1 MLTRDYLLRMISSLA
16 RVLAKVLLHKE
27 AKQYDQAM
35 EELQQAGKQLL
46 GMNLLLLNS
55 LSDAELIALLNIGE
69 RFDVEKCLTAAELLR
84 EQSEIQELSG
94 KIDESAHSAMKSL
107 SLFTE
112 LVQYEKEALPQEY
125 FEKIGTLIQKLSAF
139 ELPKSIEQKLF
150 RYYECVG
157 SYAKAEDVLFELV
170 EQDAL
175 FVHEGIKFYDRLMKK
190 RDDELAQGNLSRS
203 EVEESLLRLREK
215 LIK

>member
-16 RVLAKVLLHKE
+16 RVLAKVMLHKK

-46 GMNLLLLNS
+46 GMNLLLLSS
-55 LSDAELIALLNIGE
+55 LSDEELIALLKLGE
-69 RFDVEKCLTAAELLR
+69 RFDVEKCLAAAELLR
-84 EQSEIQELSG
+84 EQSEIQRLTGNEN
-94 KIDESAHSAMKSL
+94 ESARSAMKSL

-125 FEKIGTLIQKLSAF
+125 FEKIESLIQALSVF
-139 ELPKSIEQKLF
+139 ELPQSIQQKLF
-150 RYYECVG
+150 RYYELTG

-170 EQDAL
+170 EQNASFLQD
-175 FVHEGIKFYDRLMKK
+175 GIKFYDRLMKK
-190 RDDELAQGNLSRS
+190 TDDELAKGNLPRG
-203 EVEESLLRLREK
+203 EVKKSANELTK
-215 LIK
+215 KI

>member
-16 RVLAKVLLHKE
+16 RALAKVLLHKE

-46 GMNLLLLNS
+46 GMNLLFLSS
-55 LSDAELIALLNIGE
+55 LSDEELIALLKLSE
-69 RFDVEKCLTAAELLR
+69 RFDVEKCLAAAELLR
-84 EQSEIQELSG
+84 EQSEIQTLTG
-94 KIDESAHSAMKSL
+94 KENEGARSAMKSL

-125 FEKIGTLIQKLSAF
+125 FEKIESLIQALSRF
-139 ELPKSIEQKLF
+139 EIPVSIQQKLF
-150 RYYECVG
+150 RYYELTG

-170 EQDAL
+170 EQNAS
-175 FVHEGIKFYDRLMKK
+175 FVQDGIKFYDRLMKK
-190 RDDELAQGNLSRS
+190 ADDELAKGNLPRR
-203 EVEESLLRLREK
+203 EAEESANELRK
-215 LIK
+215 KI

>member
-1 MLTRDYLLRMISSLA
+1 MISSLA
-16 RVLAKVLLHKE
+16 RVLAKILFHKE

-46 GMNLLLLNS
+46 GMNLLLLSS
-55 LSDAELIALLNIGE
+55 LSDKELIALLKLGE
-69 RFDVEKCLTAAELLR
+69 RFDVEKCLAAAELLR

-94 KIDESAHSAMKSL
+94 EADESAHSAMKSL

-125 FEKIGTLIQKLSAF
+125 FEKIGALIQRLSTF
-139 ELPKSIEQKLF
+139 ELPKSISQKLF
-150 RYYECVG
+150 QYYERIG

-170 EQDAL
+170 GQDVS
-175 FVHEGIKFYDRLMKK
+175 FIQEGIKFYDRLMKK
-190 RDDELAQGNLSRS
+190 PDDELVKGNLPRP
-203 EVEESLLRLREK
+203 EVEESLLQLK
-215 LIK
+215 GKIIK

>member
-16 RVLAKVLLHKE
+16 RVLAKVMLHKK

-46 GMNLLLLNS
+46 GMNLLLLSS
-55 LSDAELIALLNIGE
+55 LSDEELIALLKLGE
-69 RFDVEKCLTAAELLR
+69 RFDVEKCLAAAELLR
-84 EQSEIQELSG
+84 EQSEIQGLTGNEN
-94 KIDESAHSAMKSL
+94 ESARSAMKSL

-125 FEKIGTLIQKLSAF
+125 FEKIESLIQALSVF
-139 ELPKSIEQKLF
+139 ELPRSIQQKIF
-150 RYYECVG
+150 RYYELTG

-170 EQDAL
+170 EQNAS
-175 FVHEGIKFYDRLMKK
+175 FVQEGIKFYDRLMKK
-190 RDDELAQGNLSRS
+190 TDDELAKGNLPRG
-203 EVEESLLRLREK
+203 EVKKSANELTK
-215 LIK
+215 KI